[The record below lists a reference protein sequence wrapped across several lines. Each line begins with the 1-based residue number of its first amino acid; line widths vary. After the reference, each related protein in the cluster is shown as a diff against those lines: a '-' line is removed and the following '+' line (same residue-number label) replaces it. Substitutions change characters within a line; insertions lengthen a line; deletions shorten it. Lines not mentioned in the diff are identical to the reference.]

1 MIKSQSRYSSMKNFL
16 MFLIGLSAFSGI
28 AQDQTTF
35 SLSEAEDYGV
45 NNNEKMKNSLLDVEA
60 ARKRVW
66 ETTAI
71 GLPQISAEGS
81 FQQLIDIPTQ
91 VVDASL
97 FNPMAPP
104 GEVME
109 FQMGQE
115 FTTGLTFNVNQ
126 LLFNG
131 SYFVGLQFSKHWMKM
146 NENNVERTKFEIKAM
161 VREAYYNVLVAQE
174 NLELMDS
181 ILLSTEQLQKETQ
194 VLYDN
199 GFILKEDADQ
209 IKLTLNRITN
219 SKITAER
226 QVEIAMNLLKLQ
238 MGYDFDKELVLSE
251 KLDDVLADML
261 ADSPVTKDYNPQ
273 DNSNYQMLNEQMVLD
288 GFNVKNEKSKYYPS
302 VSAFFSHSQ
311 NAFRNEFNFFADEPW
326 YPTTVWGIGLQ
337 IPITT
342 SGQQMMKVQQA
353 EITVEKDQNNI
364 ENLERTLE
372 FQELQLKAEFQN
384 AYDQMM
390 IEKENVELA
399 RFIYSQALKKKKL
412 GAISSLEVTQLQ
424 NQLLQAEGTYIG
436 SIMKLFNVKIQL
448 DKLFN
453 Q

>member
-1 MIKSQSRYSSMKNFL
+1 MKSHLRINRMKKFL
-16 MFLIGLSAFSGI
+16 LIVLCLSAVQVT
-28 AQDQTTF
+28 AQDQASF
-35 SLSEAEDYGV
+35 SLAEAEDYGV

-71 GLPQISAEGS
+71 GLPQINAEGS
-81 FQQLIDIPTQ
+81 FQHLIDIPTQ

-97 FNPMAPP
+97 FNPFAQP

-109 FQMGQE
+109 FQMGQK

-131 SYFVGLQFSKHWMKM
+131 SYLVGLQFAKHWMKM
-146 NENNVERTKFEIKAM
+146 NENGVERTKFEIKSM
-161 VREAYYNVLVAQE
+161 VREAYYNVLVAKKNVE
-174 NLELMDS
+174 IMDS
-181 ILLSTEQLQKETQ
+181 ILVSTEQLQKETK
-194 VLYDN
+194 VLFEN

-209 IKLTLNRITN
+209 IQLTLNRIKN
-219 SKITAER
+219 SKQTAER

-238 MGYDFDKELVLSE
+238 MGYDFDKELELTE
-251 KLDDVLADML
+251 TLEEVLADLL
-261 ADSPVTKDYNPQ
+261 ANSPVSIDYNPK
-273 DNSNYQMLNEQMVLD
+273 DNSNYQMLTEQKVLD
-288 GFNVKNEKSKYYPS
+288 EFNVKNEKSKYYPS

-311 NAFRNEFNFFADEPW
+311 NAFRNEFNFFADQPW
-326 YPTTVWGIGLQ
+326 YPTTVWGIGVQ

-353 EITVEKDQNNI
+353 EITVEKDQNTL

-436 SIMKLFNVKIQL
+436 SLMQIFSVKIQL